1 MAIWTGKDLADEVMR
16 LMARGPL
23 VTFDG
28 THYVFRDERNGG
40 FNYEIPESRAATPDA
55 ALEWIAHMARKSWVT
70 GEHIETFAE
79 LLRDRLGGVK

>member
-1 MAIWTGKDLADEVMR
+1 MAIWTGKDLAAEVMR
-16 LMARGPL
+16 LIERGPL
-23 VTFDG
+23 VTFADG
-28 THYVFRDERNGG
+28 YYVFRDEHNGG
-40 FNYEIPESRAATPDA
+40 FNYEIPEGRAATADA